1 MTDYRAPSPADEA
14 NRCRVLIPKG
24 FYTGDKRVGDT
35 FCPPPN
41 VIPTLVQSG
50 IIERVH
56 TAGEPPKLT
65 RMLDPKGKRGARYAT
80 R

>member
-1 MTDYRAPSPADEA
+1 MDYRAPSPADEA
-14 NRCRVLIPKG
+14 NRVRVLIPKG

-35 FCPPPN
+35 FCPPAN

-50 IIERVH
+50 IVERVK
-56 TAGEPPKLT
+56 GEPPKAT
-65 RMLDPKGKRGARYAT
+65 RMMAAAGKRGGRYAV